1 MRDDLFLVTSSLEV
15 ECIQKIMQIQ
25 YSHIRYLPCNIHQ
38 HIYDIHPLPSD
49 TALFEV
55 PWHKTGLQLTQLTG
69 RIPSRSNLSGNMH
82 VAFVKKSTPAKMKK
96 RGHVP
101 PRLDTVLRRV
111 RYVPPITGSAIC
123 E

>member
-1 MRDDLFLVTSSLEV
+1 MTFTPCRQTLRFLRLRGT
-15 ECIQKIMQIQ
+15 
-25 YSHIRYLPCNIHQ
+25 RPDCN
-38 HIYDIHPLPSD
+38 
-49 TALFEV
+49 
-55 PWHKTGLQLTQLTG
+55 LTQLTR
-69 RIPSRSNLSGNMH
+69 RILSRSNSSGNMH

-101 PRLDTVLRRV
+101 PRLETVLRRV